1 MNGSAQDAA
10 GEVVHNRAAEQF
22 ELRIGDALCVLQY
35 RRRDALLIIY
45 HTEVPPPHEG
55 RGMAARMTRA
65 ALEFARAENL
75 RVEPRCPYTAAFL
88 RKHREYLDLRLSE
101 SEARL
106 RAEIA
111 EVRTE
116 IAAAKADLTRSIDG
130 SSGRSDFRP
139 SSSQAPSRH

>member
-1 MNGSAQDAA
+1 MPSRSSTSTPSSATRRWSWSMPSWPACSRKPSERTPESRPGPRMNGSAKDAA

-55 RGMAARMTRA
+55 RGLAARMTRA

-75 RVEPRCPYTAAFL
+75 RVEPRCPYTVAFL
-88 RKHREYLDLRLSE
+88 RKHREYLDLR
-101 SEARL
+101 A
-106 RAEIA
+106 
-111 EVRTE
+111 
-116 IAAAKADLTRSIDG
+116 
-130 SSGRSDFRP
+130 
-139 SSSQAPSRH
+139 